1 LGCHVNEFPT
11 LKLPRWCLPSLLVG
25 NASINFLQF
34 HDSAQEVATASGRK
48 TISSSD
54 VLQAL
59 EAAEFGDM
67 LPKLTSELATYRSN
81 LKKNPLKSNSAK
93 PASNSSANNKTRVPQ
108 PKSGAAVT
116 TKGPASTS
124 GGQTRAEAEGSAEPK
139 GDDDEEAFSEAD
151 IADEDGEQDGNQDEQ
166 GLDEDE
172 DEDAGDEDEDEDEPG
187 NTVNDEEMQLDGED
201 AGDAS
206 QSPR

>member
-1 LGCHVNEFPT
+1 
-11 LKLPRWCLPSLLVG
+11 
-25 NASINFLQF
+25 
-34 HDSAQEVATASGRK
+34 
-48 TISSSD
+48 
-54 VLQAL
+54 
-59 EAAEFGDM
+59 
-67 LPKLTSELATYRSN
+67 LATCFQSRNLPAYRSN